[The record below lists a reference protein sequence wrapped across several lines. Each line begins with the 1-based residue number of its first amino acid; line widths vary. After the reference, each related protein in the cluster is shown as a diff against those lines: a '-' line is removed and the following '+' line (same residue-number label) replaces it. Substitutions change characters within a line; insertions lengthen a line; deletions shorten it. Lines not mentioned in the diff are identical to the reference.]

1 MQGNLVDVCT
11 TQVLALTRVQATV
24 GDLISLADAREARVQ
39 GHGHAPRPAA
49 RAPRVTFFFDLS
61 SPFTYLAAERVD
73 RLFPNLVWRPVLE
86 EVLQAPPPAPGAAEE
101 RAHALGLPLVWPE
114 LGPESVRP
122 AMRVASLAAEQ
133 GRAAAFVLAATRLAF
148 CGGFELDHPDVL
160 AEAAAAAN
168 LGLDDCLRAAGDI
181 GRDGAMEEAARR
193 LLAQGADRLPA
204 VRVARVLFPGEDR
217 VAEAAAAAG
226 LPAARRA
233 G

>member
-1 MQGNLVDVCT
+1 
-11 TQVLALTRVQATV
+11 V
-24 GDLISLADAREARVQ
+24 GDVISLSDVRVARGQ
-39 GHGHAPRPAA
+39 GGAA
-49 RAPRVTFFFDLS
+49 KPVGSRAPRVTFYFDLS

-86 EVLQAPPPAPGAAEE
+86 EALQGAAPDRDLAEE
-101 RAHALGLPLVWPE
+101 RAGALGLPLVWPE
-114 LGPESVRP
+114 FGPESVRP

-133 GRAAAFVLAATRLAF
+133 GRAAPFVLAATRLAF

-181 GRDGAMEEAARR
+181 GRDGAMEQGARR

-204 VRVARVLFPGEDR
+204 VRVGRVLFAGEDR
-217 VAEAAAAAG
+217 VAEAAAAAS